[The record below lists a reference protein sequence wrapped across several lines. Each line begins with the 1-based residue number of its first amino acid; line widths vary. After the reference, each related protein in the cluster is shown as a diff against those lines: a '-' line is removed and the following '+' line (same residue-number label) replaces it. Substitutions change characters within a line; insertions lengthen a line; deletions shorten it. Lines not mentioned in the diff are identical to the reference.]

1 MTSKKKLLNDLL
13 DIGGVATLNNLYQ
26 PSAKT
31 YKGAMKRV
39 RINKD
44 LWLNEKLVEVLLPY
58 PSFRSEFPAREVF
71 YGITKKGAKFID
83 REEDFTNR
91 KVGKSADLENTMHES
106 AKFDIC
112 LSFVRLF
119 PKYDVTIDFWK
130 IIGKPKGV
138 KGVTGGIKPDATIYL
153 NLKTNPKIRH
163 VFYVEIERKKTVSR
177 TFSEKILRY
186 QEVLN
191 RPNIFIP
198 QPFKVLVVFFSRD
211 YSSFLRPQEMT
222 GINLES
228 ANRVREMVKDLATN
242 KKYGA
247 TLPDYYRF
255 MAQPDFYRLNETV
268 CYKKDG
274 SLVTPLN

>member
-13 DIGGVATLNNLYQ
+13 DIGGIATLNNLYQ
-26 PSAKT
+26 PTATT
-31 YKGAMKRV
+31 YKGALKQARRNMEF
-39 RINKD
+39 
-44 LWLNEKLVEVLLPY
+44 WLKEKLVEVLLPY
-58 PSFRSEFPAREVF
+58 PSFRSEYPAREVF

-112 LSFVRLF
+112 LSFIRLF
-119 PKYDVTIDFWK
+119 PEYNVTIDYWR
-130 IIGKPKGV
+130 IIGTTKGT
-138 KGVTGGIKPDATIYL
+138 KGGIKPDATIYL
-153 NLKTNPKIRH
+153 NLKTNHKIRH

-186 QEVLN
+186 KEVLS
-191 RPNIFIP
+191 RPNINLP
-198 QPFKVLVVFFSRD
+198 QPFTVLVVFFSRD

-222 GINLES
+222 GKNLES
-228 ANRVREMVKDLATN
+228 ANRVREMVKDLAMN

-255 MAQPDFYRLNETV
+255 MAQPDFYRLNEKV

-274 SLVTPLN
+274 SLVTPLE